1 MQLLN
6 NSNVLVPVR
15 LRVHQMEENNR
26 TVHVIRVRACVYVIR
41 VPACVQVIR
50 VRSCVRVYVA

>member
-26 TVHVIRVRACVYVIR
+26 TVHVIRVRACVCMLRRLGYM
-41 VPACVQVIR
+41 
-50 VRSCVRVYVA
+50 VRVMA